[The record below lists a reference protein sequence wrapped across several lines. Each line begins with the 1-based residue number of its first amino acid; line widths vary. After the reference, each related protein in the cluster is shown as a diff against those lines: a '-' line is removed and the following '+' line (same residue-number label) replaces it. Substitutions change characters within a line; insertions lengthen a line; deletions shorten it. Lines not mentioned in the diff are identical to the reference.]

1 MYKLLAL
8 DLDGTVLN
16 SVNKVSA
23 SLRKT
28 IQSLSKEVMVVI
40 VTGRHHTAA
49 QPYYNELGLTT
60 PIICCNGTYVYD
72 YQSKSVLSE
81 NSISKKNASE
91 FISLAEQFSLK
102 KVMYVKDTMT
112 YSQDQ
117 PIAYMEALQEWA
129 LSYPE
134 ADRPSIRQISNFQ
147 EELETASYIWK
158 FVVEGDGTEVEQF
171 SSLPFIKQQFMGEK
185 SWSNRIDFSRA
196 GNSKGNRLSHFIK
209 DYDIQA
215 EQVVAIGDN
224 HNDISMIEFA
234 GLGVAMLNADPTVK
248 KSANQVC
255 QTNNDDQHGLAQ
267 LIDRIFRL

>member
-16 SVNKVSA
+16 SEHKISPR
-23 SLRKT
+23 LKET
-28 IQSLSKEVMVVI
+28 IQSLSKEVLVVI

-49 QPYYNELGLTT
+49 QPYYNELGLST

-72 YQSKSVLSE
+72 YLSKSVLSQ
-81 NSISKKNASE
+81 NSISKKNARK
-91 FISLAEQFSLK
+91 FITLAEQFCLK

-117 PIAYMEALQEWA
+117 SIAYMEALQEWA
-129 LSYPE
+129 LSFPQ
-134 ADRPSIRQISNFQ
+134 ANRPSIRQISSFQ
-147 EELETASYIWK
+147 EELETTPYIWK
-158 FVVEGDGTEVEQF
+158 FVVEGEDREVEQF
-171 SSLPFIKQQFMGEK
+171 ASLPFIQQQFIGEK
-185 SWSNRIDFSRA
+185 SWSNRIDFSCT
-196 GNSKGNRLSHFIK
+196 GNSKGNRLSLFIK

-234 GLGVAMLNADPTVK
+234 GLGIAMLNADSSVK
-248 KSANQVC
+248 QSANQLC
-255 QTNNDDQHGLAQ
+255 PTDNDDHHGLAR
-267 LIDRIFRL
+267 LIEGIFKL